1 MCVSKG
7 KFQYNIA
14 CFPRNN
20 LFNINWLPL
29 ALVIMVTYSVRL
41 SFVKVLFLSFS
52 GKYPVYYSFL
62 RKNIHFFIG
71 KWIHNFLINMF
82 PN

>member
-7 KFQYNIA
+7 KFQYHIV

-29 ALVIMVTYSVRL
+29 ARATMVTYSVSL
-41 SFVKVLFLSFS
+41 SFVKVIFISFS
-52 GKYPVYYSFL
+52 DKYPVYYLFL
-62 RKNIHFFIG
+62 RTTVHFVIG
-71 KWIHNFLINMF
+71 
-82 PN
+82 